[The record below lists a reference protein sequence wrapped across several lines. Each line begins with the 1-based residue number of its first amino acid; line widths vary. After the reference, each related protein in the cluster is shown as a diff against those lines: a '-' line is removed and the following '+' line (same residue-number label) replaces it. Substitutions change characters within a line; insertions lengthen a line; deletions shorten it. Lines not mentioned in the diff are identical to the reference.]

1 MKWNKILSLLLCLL
15 LLPLTAAQATETITL
30 RVYDWLDEQ
39 TLKDFAEKYPH
50 IQIEQVENL
59 SGTLQESIVSGA
71 PIDVYAV
78 SANGSYE
85 EILRK
90 GYAAPL
96 ENNRLLTQANR
107 LLPALQSLVMR
118 DEQLMAF
125 PSSLSLDTWT
135 LDVTGWEEA
144 GYAEADAPQTIAQFL
159 SFFADWQE
167 NKNDNFADRYFFEGS
182 FADLIRVL
190 ITQYIAAEEQEN
202 QAVSFDNAVFR
213 DGLALLDE
221 ARPLFQANTEKMN
234 VLMEGEFTPMPLIY
248 AYNMSYGYTGL
259 DDHTAR
265 PLAIPALDAS
275 TGSATQGTAR
285 VWFISAHSQHPK
297 EAALLI
303 DYLAENTHIQ
313 TQYMLYQDMTSPL
326 ENERFPA
333 LLTQRTEEKKQLMEQ
348 IKICRAEEKQAL
360 EERLSWVEEWLAR
373 QDEVR
378 WAISQKDIDLHQSL
392 TPGLFIPTE
401 SLCLAQGSNSAAA
414 IDTLIERFADD
425 ELSTSSFIE
434 ELDRVCRLA
443 FGEQ

>member
-1 MKWNKILSLLLCLL
+1 MKWNRILSLLLCLL
-15 LLPLTAAQATETITL
+15 LLPLTAAQASETITL

-39 TLKDFAEKYPH
+39 TLKEFSEKYPY

-78 SANGSYE
+78 SANGSYA

-96 ENNRLLTQANR
+96 ENDALLAKANR
-107 LLPALQSLVMR
+107 LLPALQSLIMQ
-118 DEQLMAF
+118 DGHLMAF
-125 PSSLSLDTWT
+125 PSSLSLNTWT

-167 NKNDNFADRYFFEGS
+167 NKNDDFADRYFFEGS
-182 FADLIRVL
+182 FDDLIRAL
-190 ITQYIAAEEQEN
+190 MTQYIAAAEQEN
-202 QAVSFDNAVFR
+202 QAVSFDNAAFR

-234 VLMEGEFTPMPLIY
+234 ALMEGEFTPMPLIY

-265 PLAIPALDAS
+265 PLAIPALDAD

-285 VWFISAHSQHPK
+285 LWFVSANSQHPR

-303 DYLAENTHIQ
+303 DYLSENARIQ
-313 TQYMLYQDMTSPL
+313 TQYELYQDMTSPL

-333 LLTQRTEEKKQLMEQ
+333 LLSQRMEEKEQLKKQIESS
-348 IKICRAEEKQAL
+348 KEEEKQAL
-360 EERLSWVEEWLAR
+360 EERLSWVEDWLGR

-378 WAISQKDIDLHQSL
+378 WSISQKDIDLHQSL
-392 TPGLFIPTE
+392 TSGLFIPTE

-414 IDTLIERFADD
+414 IDTLIERFAAG
-425 ELSTSSFIE
+425 ELTASSFIE